1 MYYNRIILVG
11 RLTRDP
17 ELRATP
23 DGTSVV
29 RFTLAVDRG
38 MRAGEERQTDFFDI
52 VAFRQLADNVA
63 NYVTKGRL
71 VLVEGRLHTRRYTDR
86 EGNPRKAYEVVAD
99 NVRFLERIR
108 EGEPEAGADV
118 PAAAGTAPAPPAAAP
133 RTVQRSAAAA
143 APPPPPEPDL
153 MDEPVGDFG
162 DIEFDEGELDDP
174 FR

>member
-23 DGTSVV
+23 DGMSVV

-38 MRAGEERQTDFFDI
+38 GRAGEERQTDFFDI

-63 NYVTKGRL
+63 NYTTKGRL
-71 VLVEGRLHTRRYTDR
+71 VLVEGRLQTRSYTDR
-86 EGNPRKAYEVVAD
+86 EGNRRKAYEVIAD

-108 EGEPEAGADV
+108 EGEPEAGADM
-118 PAAAGTAPAPPAAAP
+118 PAAAGTAPAPPP
-133 RTVQRSAAAA
+133 PSRTVQRPAAA
-143 APPPPPEPDL
+143 APSPAPEPAP
-153 MDEPVGDFG
+153 MDEPVGDFD
-162 DIEFDEGELDDP
+162 DIDFDEGDLDDP

>member
-23 DGTSVV
+23 DGVSVV

-52 VAFRQLADNVA
+52 VAFRQLADTVA
-63 NYVTKGRL
+63 NYMTKGKL
-71 VLVEGRLHTRRYTDR
+71 VLVEGKLQTRSYTDR
-86 EGNPRKAYEVVAD
+86 EGNRRKAYEVVAD
-99 NVRFLERIR
+99 NVRFLERLR
-108 EGEPEAGADV
+108 EGEPEAGADI
-118 PAAAGTAPAPPAAAP
+118 PASAAAAPAPPP
-133 RTVQRSAAAA
+133 PSRTVQRAPA
-143 APPPPPEPDL
+143 APPLPAPEPEP
-153 MDEPVGDFG
+153 MDSFD
-162 DIEFDEGELDDP
+162 DIDFDEGDLDDP

>member
-23 DGTSVV
+23 DGVSVV

-118 PAAAGTAPAPPAAAP
+118 PASAAAAPAPPP
-133 RTVQRSAAAA
+133 PSRTVQRPAAAA
-143 APPPPPEPDL
+143 PPPPEPDL
-153 MDEPVGDFG
+153 MDEPVGDFD

>member
-23 DGTSVV
+23 DGIPVV

-52 VAFRQLADNVA
+52 VAFRQLADTVA
-63 NYVTKGRL
+63 NYMTKGKL
-71 VLVEGRLHTRRYTDR
+71 VLVEGKLQTRSYNDR
-86 EGNPRKAYEVVAD
+86 EGNRRKAYEVVAD

-108 EGEPEAGADV
+108 DGEPEAGADM
-118 PAAAGTAPAPPAAAP
+118 PAAAAAAPAPPAAAP
-133 RTVQRSAAAA
+133 RTVQRPAATAP
-143 APPPPPEPDL
+143 PPPPPEPEL
-153 MDEPVGDFG
+153 MDEPVGDFD
-162 DIEFDEGELDDP
+162 DIEFDEGDLDDP

>member
-23 DGTSVV
+23 DGISVV

-52 VAFRQLADNVA
+52 VAFRQLADTVA
-63 NYVTKGRL
+63 NYMTKGKL
-71 VLVEGRLHTRRYTDR
+71 VLVEGRLQTRSYTDR
-86 EGNPRKAYEVVAD
+86 EGNRRKAYEVVAD
-99 NVRFLERIR
+99 TVRFLERIR
-108 EGEPEAGADV
+108 EGEPETSADI
-118 PAAAGTAPAPPAAAP
+118 PASAAAPAPPPAP
-133 RTVQRSAAAA
+133 RAVRRPAAAA
-143 APPPPPEPDL
+143 APPPEPAP
-153 MDEPVGDFG
+153 MDEPAGDFD
-162 DIEFDEGELDDP
+162 DIEFDEGDLDDP

>member
-23 DGTSVV
+23 DGISVV

-52 VAFRQLADNVA
+52 VAFRQLADTVA
-63 NYVTKGRL
+63 NYMTKGKL
-71 VLVEGRLHTRRYTDR
+71 VLVEGKLQTRSYTDR
-86 EGNPRKAYEVVAD
+86 EGNRRKAYEVVAD
-99 NVRFLERIR
+99 TVRFLERIR
-108 EGEPEAGADV
+108 EGEPEAGVDMPAS
-118 PAAAGTAPAPPAAAP
+118 AAAAPAPPVAP
-133 RTVQRSAAAA
+133 RTVQRPAAA
-143 APPPPPEPDL
+143 APPAPEPDP
-153 MDEPVGDFG
+153 MDELAGGFD
-162 DIEFDEGELDDP
+162 DIEFDDQDLDDP

>member
-23 DGTSVV
+23 DGISVV

-86 EGNPRKAYEVVAD
+86 EGNPRKAYEVIAD
-99 NVRFLERIR
+99 TVRFLERPR

-133 RTVQRSAAAA
+133 RTVQRPAAA
-143 APPPPPEPDL
+143 APPAPEPDP
-153 MDEPVGDFG
+153 MDELAGDFD
-162 DIEFDEGELDDP
+162 DIEFDDQDLDDP

>member
-23 DGTSVV
+23 DGISVV

-71 VLVEGRLHTRRYTDR
+71 VLVEGRLQTRSYTDR
-86 EGNPRKAYEVVAD
+86 EGNRRKAYEVVAD
-99 NVRFLERIR
+99 TVRFLERIR
-108 EGEPEAGADV
+108 EGEPEAGADM
-118 PAAAGTAPAPPAAAP
+118 PA
-133 RTVQRSAAAA
+133 AAAA
-143 APPPPPEPDL
+143 APAPPPAPRAVQRPAAAPPAPAPAP
-153 MDEPVGDFG
+153 MDEPAGDFD

>member
-29 RFTLAVDRG
+29 RFAIAVNRPVRPG
-38 MRAGEERQTDFFDI
+38 AEEQVDYFDI
-52 VAFRQLADNVA
+52 VAFRQLADTVA

-71 VLVEGRLHTRRYTDR
+71 VLVEGKLQTRSYTDR
-86 EGNPRKAYEVVAD
+86 EGNRRKAYEVIAD
-99 NVRFLERIR
+99 TVRFLERPR
-108 EGEPEAGADV
+108 EGEPEAGVDMPAS
-118 PAAAGTAPAPPAAAP
+118 AAAAPAPPP
-133 RTVQRSAAAA
+133 PSRTVQRPAAA
-143 APPPPPEPDL
+143 APPAPEPDP
-153 MDEPVGDFG
+153 MDEPVGDFD